1 MHESGMSLAHPPGLP
16 ERTAQYI
23 CISISIHSLHDHYL
37 PSQQEEPA
45 PRKLGAYSVQRRGR
59 RRGAGL
65 GVAWNVERGAWAAKL
80 ITPCPSWTGPALHY
94 ESALRTGRRYCTL
107 EWYLGVP
114 LYSTYLLCSQ
124 RGVDKERGLA
134 DIAATYRGLRTGDE
148 RRGEGEKRMRGQDE
162 RGSLLHSCTVQL

>member
-80 ITPCPSWTGPALHY
+80 ITPCPSWTGPALRKCTAY
-94 ESALRTGRRYCTL
+94 WTKVLYTGVV
-107 EWYLGVP
+107 LG
-114 LYSTYLLCSQ
+114 STFVQYLL
-124 RGVDKERGLA
+124 
-134 DIAATYRGLRTGDE
+134 
-148 RRGEGEKRMRGQDE
+148 
-162 RGSLLHSCTVQL
+162 TVQSTGCGQGKRNEGLQI